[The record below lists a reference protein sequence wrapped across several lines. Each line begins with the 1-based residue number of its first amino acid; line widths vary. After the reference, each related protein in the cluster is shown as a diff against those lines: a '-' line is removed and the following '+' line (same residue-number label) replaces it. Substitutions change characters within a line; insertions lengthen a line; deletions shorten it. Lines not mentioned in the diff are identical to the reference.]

1 MNTFLIVGSAITLDL
16 VTGVAKSIHGGAFKS
31 SVMREGLWH
40 KLSEVIALIVAYF
53 VQYMLPYI
61 GIPYSVPAVS
71 VVTIYIVLMEV
82 GSCLENLG
90 EINPQLKEP
99 LSKVFAQL
107 KGGDNNETK

>member
-1 MNTFLIVGSAITLDL
+1 MNTFIVVGLAIILDL
-16 VTGVAKSIHGGAFKS
+16 VTGISKSIHAGGFKS

-53 VQYMLPYI
+53 MQYMLPYI

-71 VVTIYIVLMEV
+71 VITIYIVLMEV

-99 LSKVFAQL
+99 LSKIFAQL